1 MKRVSDEEFKK
12 YIINQ
17 FKELKDAIKRK
28 IKVTVR

>member
-1 MKRVSDEEFKK
+1 MKRVNDEEFKK

-17 FKELKDAIKRK
+17 FKELKDTIKRK